1 MLETLIRFFAVVG
14 FVACAGGILVVAPMG
29 ANWLKQLLRKKEA

>member
-14 FVACAGGILVVAPMG
+14 FVACSGGLLVVAPMG
-29 ANWLKQLLRKKEA
+29 VNWLKQLMHKKEA

>member
-1 MLETLIRFFAVVG
+1 MLDTLIRFFAVVG
-14 FVACAGGILVVAPMG
+14 LVACTGGLLVVGPMG